1 LKQGF
6 GLCGVAESW
15 EKKRKRMLVPAEV
28 WTVAKAEQGSAVLIR
43 PVGSEV
49 AVPIMIGQP
58 EAQSIMIGL
67 ANHNMPR
74 PLTHD
79 LLISVLKHISAPIS
93 RVEITELKDETFFG
107 RLILNKS
114 GKDVSIDARPSDCI
128 AIAVRVKCPIYIDEL
143 VVDKAG
149 IAVNIINEVSDSESR
164 EEEITDLRKKLDEAV
179 EIEDYEE
186 AATLRDQITELEIDS
201 G

>member
-1 LKQGF
+1 
-6 GLCGVAESW
+6 
-15 EKKRKRMLVPAEV
+15 MLVPAEV

-43 PVGSEV
+43 PVGSDV

-67 ANHNMPR
+67 ANHSMPR

-79 LLISVLKHISAPIS
+79 LLISVLKQMGAPIS
-93 RVEITELKDETFFG
+93 RVEITELKEGTFYG

-114 GKDVSIDARPSDCI
+114 GKDVVIDSRPSDCI

-143 VVDKAG
+143 IVDEAG
-149 IAVNIINEVSDSESR
+149 ISVNIISEVAENVSKDEQLQQLKQAL
-164 EEEITDLRKKLDEAV
+164 EEAV
-179 EIEDYEE
+179 AEEDYEQ
-186 AATLRDQITELEIDS
+186 AARIRDKLKEMESD

>member
-1 LKQGF
+1 
-6 GLCGVAESW
+6 
-15 EKKRKRMLVPAEV
+15 MLVPAEV

-67 ANHNMPR
+67 ANHTMPR

-93 RVEITELKDETFFG
+93 RIEITELKDGTFYG
-107 RLILNKS
+107 RLVLNKN
-114 GKDVSIDARPSDCI
+114 GKDISIDSRPSDCI

-143 VVDKAG
+143 VVDEAG
-149 IAVNIINEVSDSESR
+149 ISVNIINEVAESATR
-164 EEEITDLRKKLDEAV
+164 EQELEALKKQLDQAVEEEN
-179 EIEDYEE
+179 YEE
-186 AATLRDQITELEIDS
+186 AAKIRDKIKEMEADS
-201 G
+201 